1 LTGPG
6 DGGRGA
12 AGPAIAGGTVAAIV
26 GGTVVTPDGERR
38 ADVLIRDGK
47 IAALGQAG
55 PEFAH
60 VAGQRT
66 TAGQRIDAAGC
77 YVLPGGVDPHCHLM
91 ADVRHATA
99 AAARGGTTTVLS
111 FSNPGAGESDLDAFL
126 RCRAEVSDGRA
137 VVDVG
142 LHAMIYDPDHAS
154 AADLAAIQR
163 AGAAAIKIFLAYREL
178 GIMCST
184 RRLFELMSSARRL
197 GLLVQVHCESGPLID
212 GLTAGALASGRRGV
226 QAFADTR
233 PPEVEAEA
241 VGRTLAV
248 AALAG
253 AACYLVHLSSA
264 QALDQVRLARSRD
277 RAPVI
282 AEACP
287 HHLLLD
293 DRSYA
298 GAGAGR
304 YLVAPPLR
312 PAAHLQALWEA
323 LADGTID
330 TVGSDHCQVRSPV
343 PDGLAPAGESYAYG
357 LAGIGARLPLLLS
370 EGLARGMPIG
380 RLMRLAAENPAR
392 AFGLYP
398 AKGALVPGADAD
410 ITVFDPAGETVL
422 SEDGL
427 GDGTGDSVYAGRRLG
442 GRIRAVL
449 RGGRTIVSDGELIDR
464 RGGRYLP
471 AGRSPA
477 DSRRPPVSLPGL

>member
-1 LTGPG
+1 VN
-6 DGGRGA
+6 
-12 AGPAIAGGTVAAIV
+12 GPASAGGTVAAIV

-38 ADVLIRDGK
+38 GDVLIRDGK

-55 PEFAH
+55 PAAAH
-60 VAGQRT
+60 AAGQRT
-66 TAGQRIDAAGC
+66 TAGQQIDAAGC

-91 ADVRHATA
+91 ADVHHATA

-111 FSNPGAGESDLDAFL
+111 FSNPGAGESDLDALL
-126 RCRAEVSDGRA
+126 RCRAEVADGSA

-142 LHAMIYDPDHAS
+142 LHGMIYDPGHVS
-154 AADLAAIQR
+154 ADGLAAIRR

-184 RRLFELMSSARRL
+184 RRLYELMSSARRL

-212 GLTAGALASGRRGV
+212 ALTAGALASGRQGAQV
-226 QAFADTR
+226 FADTR

-248 AALAG
+248 AALTGAG
-253 AACYLVHLSSA
+253 CYLVHLSSA
-264 QALDQVRLARSRD
+264 QALAQVRLARTRD
-277 RAPVI
+277 RPLVI

-298 GAGAGR
+298 GADGAR

-312 PAAHLQALWEA
+312 PVAHLQALWEA

-330 TVGSDHCQVRSPV
+330 TVGSDHCQVRTPV
-343 PDGLAPAGESYAYG
+343 PGGLAPAGESYQYG

-370 EGLARGMPIG
+370 EGLARGVPIG
-380 RLMRLAAENPAR
+380 RLVQLASENPAR
-392 AFGLYP
+392 AFGHYP
-398 AKGALVPGADAD
+398 AKGVLMPGADAD

-422 SEDGL
+422 GEHGF
-427 GDGTGDSVYAGRRLG
+427 GDGTGDSVYAGRRLS

-449 RGGRTIVSDGELIDR
+449 LGGRAIVSDGELIEH

-471 AGRSPA
+471 AGQVSA
-477 DSRRPPVSLPGL
+477 GARRRAVSLPDL